1 MTRNSSEVLKFVADT
16 HAVIWHMMDS
26 SRLSTEARRRFQEA
40 DYGNAIIYIS
50 AITPIEMVYL
60 VEKGKIPETVPQQF
74 CRTIEDTQK
83 DSYQI
88 FEISYEL
95 TKVFQ
100 RVPVTIVPELPDRII
115 AATAYH
121 LQLPLITKD
130 HRLQQWE
137 GIITI
142 W

>member
-1 MTRNSSEVLKFVADT
+1 
-16 HAVIWHMMDS
+16 MMDS

-40 DYGNAIIYIS
+40 DHGNAVIYVS
-50 AITPIEMVYL
+50 AITPIEMTYL

-74 CRTIEDTQK
+74 YRVIEDTRK

-95 TKVFQ
+95 TKVFFK
-100 RVPVTIVPELPDRII
+100 VPSSIIPELPDRVI

-121 LQLPLITKD
+121 LRLPLITKD
-130 HRLQQWE
+130 HRIHEWD
-137 GIITI
+137 GVVTI